1 MPSAVPT
8 ADQILAHR
16 DLAIGQM
23 EFSREYLHSL
33 LADIQTDEW
42 LRIPP
47 GAPSHIGWQVGHLA
61 VAQYGLML
69 FRQRGRA
76 EGDME
81 LMPGWLRKNF
91 GRGSQA
97 NDDAQLNPPRDE
109 MLRLLDKIH
118 LQALTEARQL
128 TAAVLAE
135 PADMPYAIY
144 PMKLGALLFAPL
156 HESIH
161 IGQIGLLRRL
171 LGKATLR

>member
-1 MPSAVPT
+1 
-8 ADQILAHR
+8 
-16 DLAIGQM
+16 
-23 EFSREYLHSL
+23 
-33 LADIQTDEW
+33 
-42 LRIPP
+42 
-47 GAPSHIGWQVGHLA
+47 
-61 VAQYGLML
+61 
-69 FRQRGRA
+69 
-76 EGDME
+76 
-81 LMPGWLRKNF
+81 
-91 GRGSQA
+91 
-97 NDDAQLNPPRDE
+97 